1 MLVVDDDADTRELAV
16 LGLERAGAEVVAVGT
31 FARAKDTLER
41 MRFDAIV
48 SDVHIVGEE
57 VDGLAFARAI
67 RSSPEWDSIALVG
80 VSAQGGSIGVTLA
93 LEAGFDAY
101 LVKPVALD
109 ALLDAVVAGAETRR
123 RR

>member
-48 SDVHIVGEE
+48 SGQADDIPEQAFMYVG
-57 VDGLAFARAI
+57 GLDAARAK
-67 RSSPEWDSIALVG
+67 AAKL
-80 VSAQGGSIGVTLA
+80 
-93 LEAGFDAY
+93 
-101 LVKPVALD
+101 K
-109 ALLDAVVAGAETRR
+109 
-123 RR
+123 